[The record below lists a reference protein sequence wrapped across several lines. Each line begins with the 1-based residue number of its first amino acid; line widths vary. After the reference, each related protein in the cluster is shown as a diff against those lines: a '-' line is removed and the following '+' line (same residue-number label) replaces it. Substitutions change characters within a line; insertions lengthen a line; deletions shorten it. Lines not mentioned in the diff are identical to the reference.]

1 MSENTPGNTAGTT
14 GVPGPVEVFEA
25 AQKRWLEGGAG
36 FGELLAEDAVVE
48 TPFAPPGRP
57 RRVEG
62 RREFTDL
69 AERGRAALPVRFEEV
84 RDVMIHRTD
93 DPGTIVVEYELAG
106 TVTTTGLRGAASF
119 VAVLTVRDGK
129 VVRWREYQNTAAIA
143 AATGTLPA
151 LLAAYGDAPAG

>member
-1 MSENTPGNTAGTT
+1 MPENVLGTAGE
-14 GVPGPVEVFEA
+14 PGPVEVFEA
-25 AQKRWLEGGAG
+25 ARKRWLEGGAG
-36 FGELLAEDAVVE
+36 FGDLLAEDAVVE

-57 RRVEG
+57 RRIEG
-62 RREFTDL
+62 RREFTAF

-84 RDVMIHRTD
+84 RDVVVHRTD

-106 TVTTTGLRGAASF
+106 TVTTTGLRAAAGF
-119 VAVLTVRDGK
+119 VGVLAVRGGK